1 MPTVKQIVCLAN
13 SDMDGGRCVAGKE
26 LVGDAPGRWIRPV
39 GEGASKAVPVKKDL
53 KLLDVIDVSLVK
65 SVPHLH
71 QRENWLLDC
80 GPFPSAKYRPWRK
93 LEQLLDSAE
102 PLWIGEHGASNVVND
117 RIPSSRIQGVGSS
130 LRFILVDE
138 LILHAPQGKLRGC
151 FRHEGFEHDLAVT
164 DPNYKQRHARMNPG
178 KQQLEG
184 RSFLT
189 VSLAGDSINVAYYR
203 IIAAIL
209 PRGGKVAA

>member
-26 LVGDAPGRWIRPV
+26 LVGDALGRWIRLV
-39 GEGASKAVPVKKDL
+39 GEGASKAVPVKKDI

-71 QRENWLLDC
+71 QRENWLLDSC
-80 GPFPSAKYRPWRK
+80 RFPLAKHHRWRK
-93 LEQLLDSAE
+93 LEQLLDPAK
-102 PLWIGEHGASNVVND
+102 PLWIGEHGASNTIND
-117 RIPSSRIQGVGSS
+117 RIPSSRIRGTESS

-138 LILHAPQGKLRGC
+138 LTLHAPQGKLRGC
-151 FRHEGFEHDLAVT
+151 FRHEGIGYDLVVT
-164 DPNYKQRHARMNPG
+164 DPSHKQRYARMNPG
-178 KQQLEG
+178 KTQLEG

-189 VSLAGDSINVAYYR
+189 VSLAGDSFHGAYYR

-209 PRGGKVAA
+209 PRGGKAAT